1 MSKIHYSQLT
11 VWQKAMQLTEKVY
24 RIIPFFPLEER
35 YALAAQI
42 RRAAVSIPSNIA
54 EGCGR
59 QTDREFRH
67 FLYIARGSVYEVE
80 TQLHIAIRQSY
91 ITTQQASPI
100 FKECTEVAKMLYFFA
115 EKLEQ

>member
-11 VWQKAMQLTEKVY
+11 VWKKAMQLTEKVY
-24 RIIPFFPLEER
+24 QIIPFFPPEER

-42 RRAAVSIPSNIA
+42 RRAVVSIPSNIA

-59 QTDREFRH
+59 QTDREFRQ

-91 ITTQQASPI
+91 ITNQQALPI
-100 FKECTEVAKMLYFFA
+100 FQECSEVAKMLYFFA
-115 EKLEQ
+115 QKLEE